1 MASDGVFLLVTVTG
15 RPSAEIELG
24 SETVLIGREEGCGV
38 CIDRPYVSRRHAEI
52 RPRGKGYELVD
63 VGARNPITVN
73 GVALQDRRSLTSGA
87 LIRLGPDAYV
97 EFWDHRKDVATTAM
111 LDNSAPRSSA
121 AEARALRD
129 GNRPATERGAL
140 RALLVTTLHNARQ
153 IAGVEAA
160 ASHVFRVHRGILEEE
175 LKRAAPDGRS
185 IEARIADDGCVAELA
200 DVATAVA
207 CALAVVA
214 RVELYN
220 HEHPSLKLR
229 VSAAVAGAGTA
240 AGGDAGGATEGEPV
254 LASELLLTATALLR
268 RANAQEVLVTERVAG
283 ALARDP
289 SLETHERSLFALAGE
304 APRPIYAVVPRPARP
319 SRPSDEERTHRIER
333 PAAPPSRAR

>member
-1 MASDGVFLLVTVTG
+1 MTSDGVFLLVTVTG

-24 SETVLIGREEGCGV
+24 SEPVLIGREEGCRV
-38 CIDRPYVSRRHAEI
+38 AIDRPYVSRRHAEI

-63 VGARNPITVN
+63 IGARNPITVN
-73 GVALQDRRSLTSGA
+73 GVALQERRSLTSGA

-97 EFWDHRKDVATTAM
+97 EFWDHRKDVATTAL

-121 AEARALRD
+121 AEARALRE
-129 GNRPATERGAL
+129 GSRSAAGRGAF

-153 IAGVEAA
+153 IAGVEEA

-175 LKRAAPDGRS
+175 LKRVAPDERS
-185 IEARIADDGCVAELA
+185 IEARIGDDGCVAELA
-200 DVATAVA
+200 DAATAVA

-214 RVELYN
+214 RVERYN

-229 VSAAVAGAGTA
+229 VSAAVAGAGKA
-240 AGGDAGGATEGEPV
+240 ASGGGDAGRATEAEPV

-283 ALARDP
+283 AVAGNAAVER
-289 SLETHERSLFALAGE
+289 HERGLFALAGE
-304 APRPIYAVVPRPARP
+304 PPRPIYAVVLRSPELA
-319 SRPSDEERTHRIER
+319 DEERTLRIER
-333 PAAPPSRAR
+333 PAVPPSPGGR